1 MILRIGLDFDN
12 TIANY
17 DLAFSKVAELL
28 DLKTTATNKS
38 EVKNDLLS
46 REDGDL
52 LWQKVQGLTYGRY
65 IDLAEIH
72 SGLLEFVFRARSLG
86 HELFVVSHKTEFG
99 HFDESLTPL
108 RTAALQWLQTKRI
121 VGEMSAQ
128 IKPDAVYFCHT
139 QDEKILKINELKLD
153 VFVDDLE
160 EVLNNQMLSSAVR
173 RILFSVNS
181 EVKSKYECHYSWR
194 EISQATL
201 GDISPDQVL
210 FVLRNAWPNF
220 EVNAVRVVEGGGN
233 SKIFKVATQDSDLA
247 LKVYPDLAF
256 DARPRRANE
265 WLALS
270 LMHEV
275 KMQTPKPFAT
285 NKDLNWSLIEW
296 FNGKSAD
303 GPDHARLR
311 QGVDFIRALT
321 EVSSAIRTNSSLG
334 SATEACLTP
343 IDVEAQIL
351 NRLGYFRGV
360 DDSGLQK
367 FLEQVLMPMFNDSV
381 KDARRLL
388 KDGYERQ
395 LGSELWTL
403 SPSDFGLHNSIITS
417 TNDLV
422 FYDFEYFGWDDP
434 VKVTADFCL
443 HPAMSLDLASQK
455 YWVGEM
461 KSLFAD
467 DLEFELR
474 LKALAPLYVIRWV
487 LIILNEFRSDKL
499 KNRLHARS
507 TIELDIR
514 SKQVEQLEKAKLMI
528 ENLDRSIF

>member
-1 MILRIGLDFDN
+1 
-12 TIANY
+12 
-17 DLAFSKVAELL
+17 
-28 DLKTTATNKS
+28 
-38 EVKNDLLS
+38 
-46 REDGDL
+46 
-52 LWQKVQGLTYGRY
+52 
-65 IDLAEIH
+65 
-72 SGLLEFVFRARSLG
+72 
-86 HELFVVSHKTEFG
+86 
-99 HFDESLTPL
+99 
-108 RTAALQWLQTKRI
+108 
-121 VGEMSAQ
+121 
-128 IKPDAVYFCHT
+128 
-139 QDEKILKINELKLD
+139 
-153 VFVDDLE
+153 
-160 EVLNNQMLSSAVR
+160 MLSSAVR

-311 QGVDFIRALT
+311 QAVDFIRALK

-343 IDVEAQIL
+343 IDVELQIL
-351 NRLGYFRGV
+351 NKLGYFRGV
-360 DDSGLQK
+360 DDSDLQK
-367 FLEQVLMPMFNDSV
+367 FLEQVLMPMFYDSV

-388 KDGYERQ
+388 EDGYERQ
-395 LGSELWTL
+395 LGFGLWTL

-422 FYDFEYFGWDDP
+422 FYDFESFGWDDP
-434 VKVTADFCL
+434 V
-443 HPAMSLDLASQK
+443 
-455 YWVGEM
+455 
-461 KSLFAD
+461 
-467 DLEFELR
+467 
-474 LKALAPLYVIRWV
+474 
-487 LIILNEFRSDKL
+487 
-499 KNRLHARS
+499 
-507 TIELDIR
+507 
-514 SKQVEQLEKAKLMI
+514 
-528 ENLDRSIF
+528 